1 MISTAKIAEFKK
13 ILDGERA
20 LLEAELQKI
29 GVRDPSNPS
38 DWVAAKSKDDSF
50 GADRNDNAD
59 IFEEMQDANA
69 TISELEVRFEEVN
82 RALKKIDEGT
92 YGICEISGTEIEADR
107 LEANPAARTCKAH
120 MNQPLR

>member
-1 MISTAKIAEFKK
+1 MISETKIAEYKK
-13 ILDGERA
+13 ILEA
-20 LLEAELQKI
+20 EKTLLETELQKI

-38 DWVAAKSKDDSF
+38 DWVAAKSADDSF

-69 TISELEVRFEEVN
+69 TISKLEVRFQEVSD
-82 RALKKIDEGT
+82 ALSKMEKGAF
-92 YGICEISGTEIEADR
+92 GICEISGTEIEADR

-120 MNQPLR
+120 MNQPR

>member
-1 MISTAKIAEFKK
+1 MISKDAVAKFKK
-13 ILDGERA
+13 VLEEERA
-20 LLEAELQKI
+20 VLEAELQKI

-38 DWVAAKSKDDSF
+38 DWVAAKNSDDTF

-69 TISELEVRFEEVN
+69 TISELEVRFQEVN
-82 RALKKIDEGT
+82 SALEKIGAGT
-92 YGICEISGTEIEADR
+92 YGICEISGSEIELDR
-107 LEANPAARTCKAH
+107 LEANPAAKTCKAH

>member
-1 MISTAKIAEFKK
+1 MISETKIAEYKK
-13 ILDGERA
+13 ILQAKKA
-20 LLEAELQKI
+20 LLESELQKI

-38 DWVAAKSKDDSF
+38 DWVAAKATDDTF

-69 TISELEVRFEEVN
+69 TISELEVGLQEVMT
-82 RALKKIDEGT
+82 ALTKIDEGT
-92 YGICEISGTEIEADR
+92 YGTCEVSGDEIESDR

-120 MNQPLR
+120 MNQPLN

>member
-1 MISTAKIAEFKK
+1 MISETKVAEYKK
-13 ILDGERA
+13 ILEAEKA
-20 LLEAELQKI
+20 LLETELQKI

-38 DWVAAKSKDDSF
+38 DWVAAKANDDSF

-69 TISELEVRFEEVN
+69 TISKLEVRFQEVGD
-82 RALKKIDEGT
+82 ALAKMESGKF
-92 YGICEISGTEIEADR
+92 GICEVSGTEIEEDR

-120 MNQPLR
+120 MNQPR